1 MKKLLILVCA
11 SIVGVQ
17 LLAQET
23 AKVDELGKAPREDV
37 KQESAVWPAF
47 FALCEFP
54 ASPDLVGLRVTVPFS
69 TRQENVTGLDLGLW
83 GRALYFEGLQLNIIR
98 NEAKDSCAGVQLGLY
113 NTIGRGDMF
122 AVQGGLWNEALS
134 VTGAQVGLV
143 NIAGDVKGFQL
154 GLINRCETM
163 YGYQLGIINVI
174 RDAEMQFCPI
184 FNVGF

>member
-1 MKKLLILVCA
+1 MKKLLFLVFA
-11 SIVGVQ
+11 SVVGLQ
-17 LLAQET
+17 LTAQEAAPADDP
-23 AKVDELGKAPREDV
+23 AKVKRDDV
-37 KQESAVWPAF
+37 RQESSVWPAF
-47 FALCEFP
+47 FAISEFP
-54 ASPDLVGLRVTVPFS
+54 ASPDLVGLRLTVPFS

-83 GRALYFEGLQLNIIR
+83 GRALYFEGLQLNVIR
-98 NEAKDSCAGVQLGLY
+98 NEAKDACAGVQVGLY

-122 AVQGGLWNEALS
+122 AIQGGLWNEALS
-134 VTGAQVGLV
+134 VTGAQIGLV